1 MSQSSFPSAS
11 PFPAPQM
18 VVMTIVWSGGDG
30 LNREDR
36 TRKTSELPLVH
47 LECHILCDEDDVA
60 VVEPKVSA
68 DEVRGRETMMS
79 DDQGIEDLLSLA
91 VETKKMEVEE

>member
-1 MSQSSFPSAS
+1 M
-11 PFPAPQM
+11 
-18 VVMTIVWSGGDG
+18 
-30 LNREDR
+30 
-36 TRKTSELPLVH
+36 H

-68 DEVRGRETMMS
+68 DEVRGKETMMS